1 MKTTSQKTNRRRGGV
16 AARERG
22 GREVPHRARKR
33 FGQHFLEPA
42 WVDKLVTSIDPAP
55 SDIFLEVGPGRGAL
69 TLALAPRV
77 ARIVAVEIDRDL
89 AAALP
94 SRVPPNVQVVQ
105 GDFLR
110 TDFNDLLRDVPQPV
124 RVVGN
129 LPYNVA
135 SPILFHLLHGALHG
149 QRFRDA
155 TLMLQKEVADRLCAG
170 PGGEG
175 YGALAIQ
182 VSLLADVVRLLTL
195 PPGAFRPPPKV
206 TSAVVQL
213 HFREPVA
220 DVPDLQGFERLVRG
234 LFLQRRKTLLNAL
247 RPQADARGLDAA
259 QVIELAGLDPG
270 LRPEALTVHEMSRL
284 ARAVL

>member
-1 MKTTSQKTNRRRGGV
+1 MKTTSQKTNRRRGAA
-16 AARERG
+16 AAREHG

-42 WVDKLVTSIDPAP
+42 WVDKLVASIDPAP

-77 ARIVAVEIDRDL
+77 ARVIAVEIDRDL

-94 SRVPPNVQVVQ
+94 ARVPPNVQVVR

-135 SPILFHLLHGALHG
+135 SPILFQLLHGAEQG
-149 QRFRDA
+149 RRFRDA

-170 PGGEG
+170 PGSEG

-182 VSLLADVVRLLTL
+182 VSLLADVIRLLTL

-213 HFREPVA
+213 RFREPVA

-247 RPQADARGLDAA
+247 RPHADARGLDAA

-270 LRPEALTVHEMSRL
+270 LRPEALTVHDMSRL